1 MLACK
6 QYFDNK
12 LKDVNLLVAIEERFM
27 IECAKLYPLGSSFM
41 FWNKCMIS
49 KHANRT
55 TVWDY

>member
-41 FWNKCMIS
+41 FWNKCNNCGII
-49 KHANRT
+49 
-55 TVWDY
+55 